1 MTRISPYKYLPLE
14 IWRNLLVLAV
24 IFHAA
29 RARLARLSDMGT
41 RTPSVRS
48 VLDRLALAARE
59 ASRDGAGDED
69 EDEDAIVSKA
79 VKAWDVDL
87 ASVLG
92 GKTLEPEA
100 RQLLTE
106 VRHLVSYC
114 VAHDPFQM
122 LFEAIEAKTQEVYG
136 EAWRPAMLSV
146 AHINSHPRPG
156 AQAETDP
163 YAVTALTPWPPNA
176 GKTEIEL
183 LVYCDKFGPAAFAAV
198 PMLLTHECVCHVPAR
213 QDKAKNDSLFAE
225 GFMDWAAY
233 HFFHEWAGVMDPDL
247 APAART
253 HAKGLIHVLTQHELG
268 KEAAARLRGHEAAE
282 ALFSWFERECGLP
295 YDEVGPRVA
304 RLAVELN
311 QVDSSIEMKDYF
323 VSMLDLPFPP
333 ELGELL
339 RDWVAGEIDAR
350 QLFAAASS
358 SFSLNRQP
366 S

>member
-14 IWRNLLVLAV
+14 TWRNLLVLAV

-29 RARLARLSDMGT
+29 RARLARLHDMGT
-41 RTPSVRS
+41 QMTSVRS
-48 VLDRLALAARE
+48 VLDQLALAARE

-69 EDEDAIVSKA
+69 EDGIVSKA
-79 VKAWDVDL
+79 LKAWDADL
-87 ASVLG
+87 DSILG
-92 GKTLEPEA
+92 RKALEPEA

-106 VRHLVSYC
+106 VRHLVSCYC
-114 VAHDPFQM
+114 VAHDPFQI
-122 LFEAIEAKTQEVYG
+122 LFEAIEAKTREVYG
-136 EAWRPAMLSV
+136 EAWRPAVLSV

-156 AQAETDP
+156 AQAESDP
-163 YAVTALTPWPPNA
+163 YTVTALTPWPPNA
-176 GKTEIEL
+176 GKAEIEL
-183 LVYCDKFGPAAFAAV
+183 LVYCDRFGPAAFAAL
-198 PMLLTHECVCHVPAR
+198 PMLLTHECVSHVAAR

-233 HFFHEWAGVMDPDL
+233 HFFHEWAGALDPEL

-253 HAKGLIHVLTQHELG
+253 HARGLMHVLTQHELG

-282 ALFSWFERECGLP
+282 ALFSWFEWECGLP
-295 YDEVGPRVA
+295 YDEIGPRVA

-323 VSMLDLPFPP
+323 VSLLERPFPP
-333 ELGELL
+333 ELGDLL
-339 RDWVAGEIDAR
+339 REWVAGEIDAG
-350 QLFAAASS
+350 QLFASTLS
-358 SFSLNRQP
+358 SFPFRGLP

>member
-1 MTRISPYKYLPLE
+1 MTRVSPYKYLPLE
-14 IWRNLLVLAV
+14 IWRNMLVLAV

-29 RARLARLSDMGT
+29 RARLARLYDMGT
-41 RTPSVRS
+41 TPSVRS

-69 EDEDAIVSKA
+69 EGAIVRKA

-87 ASVLG
+87 DSVLG
-92 GKTLEPEA
+92 NKTLEPEA

-106 VRHLVSYC
+106 VRRLVNCY
-114 VAHDPFQM
+114 VAHDPFQI
-122 LFEAIEAKTQEVYG
+122 LFGAIEAKTQEVYG
-136 EAWRPAMLSV
+136 EGWRPAVLSV

-163 YAVTALTPWPPNA
+163 YTVTALTPWPPNA
-176 GKTEIEL
+176 GKAEIEL
-183 LVYCDKFGPAAFAAV
+183 LVYCDKFGPAAFAAL

-233 HFFHEWAGVMDPDL
+233 HFFHEWAGALDPEL

-253 HAKGLIHVLTQHELG
+253 HAKGLINVLTQRELG

-282 ALFSWFERECGLP
+282 ALFSWFEGECRLP
-295 YDEVGPRVA
+295 YEEAGPRVA

-333 ELGELL
+333 ALGDLL
-339 RDWVAGEIDAR
+339 RDWVAGEIDAG
-350 QLFAAASS
+350 QLFASALS
-358 SFSLNRQP
+358 SFPLYRQP
-366 S
+366 A